1 MEPMEVSITD
11 EEYMMKKAKSFLE
24 TDCYR
29 CRSWLL
35 TAKSMFPSNF
45 GIHVCTLQFI

>member
-1 MEPMEVSITD
+1 MSVTD

-45 GIHVCTLQFI
+45 GIHVCNLQFI

>member
-1 MEPMEVSITD
+1 MEVSVTD
-11 EEYMMKKAKSFLE
+11 EEYMMTKAKSFLE

-35 TAKSMFPSNF
+35 TAKSMFPNNF
-45 GIHVCTLQFI
+45 GIHVCYLYFFRYC